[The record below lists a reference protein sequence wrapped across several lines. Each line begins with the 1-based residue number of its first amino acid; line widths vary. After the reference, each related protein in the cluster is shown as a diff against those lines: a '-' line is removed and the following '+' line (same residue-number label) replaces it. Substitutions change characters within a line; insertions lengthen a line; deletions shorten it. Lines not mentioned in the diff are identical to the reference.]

1 MRLTIV
7 KNSLRIAQD
16 NFKPKLVATG
26 GTFYCDNVDETKIG
40 IEALKQIGV
49 FEYSGF
55 NCDVFYDILST
66 ATNRIILD
74 SSTYNR
80 YKKEFEKIDIILK
93 FMVEWI
99 EYYTPNDDTET
110 TISIKFPE
118 LNNLTDLAISSV
130 CIKKA
135 FSQVVS
141 EIGGTIRVKQFDYGS
156 NWVII
161 DVGVIEAVKLIGAII
176 SSAYAITLGVLN
188 LIKLKEEIK
197 ALKLDNKIKSTDLE
211 EKEFIKAKSMQE
223 AEKINKEYFN
233 KDDNEREGRISVSI
247 SEFVK
252 ILRAGGE
259 VHPSLNAPTYIE
271 DMYPKLQTSITF
283 TPIALLTQQ
292 NSEDTD
298 NANKSSNEHED
309 RSDNKQN

>member
-1 MRLTIV
+1 MRLAIL
-7 KNSLRIAQD
+7 KNLLKIAQD
-16 NFKPKLVATG
+16 NFKPKLVTAG
-26 GTFYCDNVDETKIG
+26 SAFYCDNVEETKTG

-66 ATNRIILD
+66 ATNRVILD

-80 YKKEFEKIDIILK
+80 YKKEFEKIDIIIK

-99 EYYTPNDDTET
+99 EYYVPNDDTET

-156 NWVII
+156 NWIII

-197 ALKLDNKIKSTDLE
+197 ALKLDNKIKSFDLE

-271 DMYPKLQTSITF
+271 DMYPKQQTSIAF

-298 NANKSSNEHED
+298 NAYKSSNGHED